1 MMRPV
6 NSVKFMLEM
15 NLLVIFPV
23 IMPSGDMQG
32 PQLFFQN
39 FRKAKMHIRSIV
51 LTLIQNYVS
60 A

>member
-6 NSVKFMLEM
+6 NSVKLMLEM

-23 IMPSGDMQG
+23 IMPSDDMQG
-32 PQLFFQN
+32 PGFF
-39 FRKAKMHIRSIV
+39 FRKAKMHIWSIV
-51 LTLIQNYVS
+51 LTLIQKYVS